1 MNTDKPSREIS
12 GISQVQMANQR
23 PPYESPHFQQ
33 QHYGHNP
40 GVQQFQPPYANP
52 GFGGPNMMNPNNPM
66 QYNQN
71 QYPNGGQYY
80 NDKDQI
86 DHLAYD
92 RSHESPQEK
101 TGKNVSK
108 VSVDVNQFQ
117 KDKFNELVNDN
128 QLQQTVDNNDI
139 FICYDWDDRQEKYDQ
154 QRRKTY
160 NDAAHKNRSGVDV
173 GSAAGVIK
181 PPNAT

>member
-1 MNTDKPSREIS
+1 MY
-12 GISQVQMANQR
+12 NQ
-23 PPYESPHFQQ
+23 
-33 QHYGHNP
+33 
-40 GVQQFQPPYANP
+40 
-52 GFGGPNMMNPNNPM
+52 NMG
-66 QYNQN
+66 QN
-71 QYPNGGQYY
+71 QYPNGGQFY
-80 NDKDQI
+80 NDNQPI

-92 RSHESPQEK
+92 RNQDVNNSPQEQ

-160 NDAAHKNRSGVDV
+160 DVAHKNRSGVDV
-173 GSAAGVIK
+173 GSAVNGMIK